1 MDTLFK
7 YFQINDNFKTT
18 LVNNQIWFSSPDDF
32 NDPFDCNLKCQY
44 LKDVEFEERINDEL
58 REEFNSVDCNEQYF
72 RKHKMLTSIAEAH
85 DDNLKTNTSKLNINF
100 QESVKDMGVA
110 CFSKKNDSI
119 LMWSHY
125 ADNHKG
131 VCLKF
136 KTSDAKFFDNVATVK
151 YTEKFPNLN
160 YEFQYSD
167 SQNFLFFTKS
177 KEWTYEEEVRVLKKP
192 RQLFKFK
199 PEVLDSIYF
208 GAKCTV
214 KNRNEI
220 IELVQEK
227 REFENVKFFKV
238 KLDSEAFKLR
248 FEEIT

>member
-1 MDTLFK
+1 MDELYK
-7 YFQINDNFKTT
+7 YFTINDNFIAT
-18 LVNNQIWFSSPDDF
+18 LIKKQIWFSSPNDF
-32 NDPFDCNLKCQY
+32 NDPFDCNLKCHY

-58 REEFNSVDCNEQYF
+58 RDVYNSVDNNEEF
-72 RKHKMLTSIAEAH
+72 FKTHKVLTAIAEAH
-85 DDNLKTNTSKLNINF
+85 DDNLRKNTSKLNTNL
-100 QESVKDMGVA
+100 QDTVKDTGIA

-136 KTSDAKFFDNVATVK
+136 KTSDSEFFDKMATVM

-160 YEFQYSD
+160 NEFRYSD

-177 KEWTYEEEVRVLKKP
+177 KEWEYEEEVRVLKKP

-208 GAKCTV
+208 GAKCTEE
-214 KNRNEI
+214 KRKEI
-220 IELVQEK
+220 IELVRKINGYEK
-227 REFENVKFFKV
+227 VKFFKV
-238 KLDSEAFKLR
+238 ILDSDAFKLR
-248 FEEIT
+248 FSRTT